1 MIDPKIVTKAVSAQ
15 SDTLQINYKMLD
27 ILEGNLE
34 PYIIR
39 NLERLLSK
47 RVLNYAMERIVP
59 INIVPRYVDKLSN
72 IYQTGVMRE
81 VSDGTDQD
89 FELVNW
95 YEKQLFINQ
104 VMHQANR
111 LYNACRSSLVHP
123 YITEGGPKLRVIPND
138 RFVVVSEDP
147 IDLTNPTMI
156 ILIAGRDSKKRE
168 IYWVYTKDEFAVIKS
183 DASIDFAAMEAM
195 GLGDGI
201 NPYGVLPFVY
211 TNQSHLR
218 LIPTPDIDTIRM
230 AEYVPAA
237 LTDLNLAALFSSF
250 SITYVKNGEISD
262 PTYAPNALWFLKSDD
277 PEKEV
282 EIGTLK
288 PEVDYQ
294 EVLNLIQSEMSLWL
308 GSKGIKTGS
317 VGALQPDSATSG
329 IAKIIDEADTF
340 DIRQSQTVTY
350 SKTESQLWDMILNK
364 MHPIWVS
371 QGMVE
376 NRTIFSSTA
385 EVTTRFSVVPVGS
398 QRSQIIQEQRDEYAA
413 GFTTRSRAIAA
424 LNPQMTY
431 AQIEELE
438 SDIDEERGMP
448 IEGAPEEMSNQNS
461 DSIDSNNDS
470 ISASTSQTSI
480 QDAVLNGAQVASAVE
495 ILTAAAIGQI
505 PRDSAQALFEIAFQL
520 DAETSS
526 RLLSTIG
533 DSFVPKAVKGQI
545 TAKPEVN
552 SNGAAEGT
560 N

>member
-123 YITEGGPKLRVIPND
+123 YITEDGPKLRVIPND

-218 LIPTPDIDTIRM
+218 LVPTPDIDTIRM

-413 GFTTRSRAIAA
+413 GFTTRSRAIQA

-431 AQIEELE
+431 AQVEELE
-438 SDIDEERGMP
+438 RDIDEERGINLEAREGEAGP
-448 IEGAPEEMSNQNS
+448 IETQE
-461 DSIDSNNDS
+461 DND
-470 ISASTSQTSI
+470 
-480 QDAVLNGAQVASAVE
+480 
-495 ILTAAAIGQI
+495 
-505 PRDSAQALFEIAFQL
+505 
-520 DAETSS
+520 
-526 RLLSTIG
+526 
-533 DSFVPKAVKGQI
+533 
-545 TAKPEVN
+545 
-552 SNGAAEGT
+552 GAAERT

>member
-1 MIDPKIVTKAVSAQ
+1 
-15 SDTLQINYKMLD
+15 
-27 ILEGNLE
+27 
-34 PYIIR
+34 
-39 NLERLLSK
+39 
-47 RVLNYAMERIVP
+47 
-59 INIVPRYVDKLSN
+59 
-72 IYQTGVMRE
+72 
-81 VSDGTDQD
+81 
-89 FELVNW
+89 
-95 YEKQLFINQ
+95 
-104 VMHQANR
+104 
-111 LYNACRSSLVHP
+111 
-123 YITEGGPKLRVIPND
+123 
-138 RFVVVSEDP
+138 
-147 IDLTNPTMI
+147 
-156 ILIAGRDSKKRE
+156 
-168 IYWVYTKDEFAVIKS
+168 
-183 DASIDFAAMEAM
+183 
-195 GLGDGI
+195 
-201 NPYGVLPFVY
+201 
-211 TNQSHLR
+211 
-218 LIPTPDIDTIRM
+218 
-230 AEYVPAA
+230 
-237 LTDLNLAALFSSF
+237 
-250 SITYVKNGEISD
+250 
-262 PTYAPNALWFLKSDD
+262 
-277 PEKEV
+277 
-282 EIGTLK
+282 
-288 PEVDYQ
+288 
-294 EVLNLIQSEMSLWL
+294 
-308 GSKGIKTGS
+308 
-317 VGALQPDSATSG
+317 
-329 IAKIIDEADTF
+329 
-340 DIRQSQTVTY
+340 
-350 SKTESQLWDMILNK
+350 
-364 MHPIWVS
+364 
-371 QGMVE
+371 MVE

>member
-1 MIDPKIVTKAVSAQ
+1 
-15 SDTLQINYKMLD
+15 
-27 ILEGNLE
+27 
-34 PYIIR
+34 
-39 NLERLLSK
+39 
-47 RVLNYAMERIVP
+47 
-59 INIVPRYVDKLSN
+59 
-72 IYQTGVMRE
+72 
-81 VSDGTDQD
+81 
-89 FELVNW
+89 
-95 YEKQLFINQ
+95 
-104 VMHQANR
+104 
-111 LYNACRSSLVHP
+111 
-123 YITEGGPKLRVIPND
+123 
-138 RFVVVSEDP
+138 
-147 IDLTNPTMI
+147 MI

>member
-123 YITEGGPKLRVIPND
+123 YITEDGPKLRVIPND

-218 LIPTPDIDTIRM
+218 LVPTPDVDTIRM

>member
-89 FELVNW
+89 FELLNW

>member
-89 FELVNW
+89 FELLNW

-218 LIPTPDIDTIRM
+218 LVPTPDIDTIRM